1 MSKIHFLVF
10 VVFFAGC
17 GRQQDANTRFDAP
30 VSLASNSQFA
40 AVAIGSGT
48 DNEVEQS
55 EEPAVQ
61 QAVELANVTLHLHSD
76 VMSVRCSDTDALVDY
91 IDQLYSQTSDLFH
104 VLDRTTAKG
113 VVLGVGVRPD
123 GERKIWCSVIDGE
136 LQPGVSDELALQ
148 LQAIEPCKVT
158 QGPISFELVF
168 SFDGNQVDTE
178 SSPQQWT
185 EAMESLDDEAIIP
198 DDLFA
203 KIWKK

>member
-1 MSKIHFLVF
+1 MSKIYLLAV

-91 IDQLYSQTSDLFH
+91 IDQLYSQTSDLFQ

-113 VVLGVGVRPD
+113 VVLGVGVRPNGD
-123 GERKIWCSVIDGE
+123 RKIWCSVIDGE

-148 LQAIEPCKVT
+148 LQAIEACKVAD
-158 QGPISFELVF
+158 GPISFELVF